1 MSLRAFGLLGSG
13 EFEPWTVEFDQWL
26 LNRADGDGTVA
37 IAPTA
42 SAPEGDAVFDRWGRK
57 GVAHFAERHIDAT
70 TLPLR
75 TRDDAA
81 RPEVLEPLE
90 RVSLVY
96 FSGGNPWYLAETL
109 RDTPAWATIVRRIDE
124 GLAFAGCSAG
134 AAFLTDLT
142 FDSDEERIDR
152 VFKPGIGY
160 ARPGVLFGPH
170 WDMIDVWMP
179 GARDLLASTVPPDGV
194 LVGIEEDTGIVGDGS
209 DWSVVGRHDVHVLVA
224 GDWQRAGAGDLLDL
238 ELFPARPG
246 G

>member
-1 MSLRAFGLLGSG
+1 VSLRAFGLLGSG
-13 EFEPWTVEFDQWL
+13 EFQPWTVEFDQWL

-42 SAPEGDAVFDRWGRK
+42 SAPEGGEVFERWGRT
-57 GVAHFAERHIDAT
+57 GVEHFAERGIEAVV
-70 TLPLR
+70 LPLR
-75 TRDDAA
+75 VRDDAS

-109 RDTPAWATIVRRIDE
+109 RDTPTWSTIARRLDE

-134 AAFLTDLT
+134 AAFLTERT
-142 FDSDEERIDR
+142 FDSAEERVER

-160 ARPGVLFGPH
+160 ARPGVLVGPH
-170 WDMIDVWMP
+170 WNVVDDWMP
-179 GARDLLASTVPPDGV
+179 GARELIASSVPADGILL
-194 LVGIEEDTGIVGDGS
+194 GIEEDTGIVGDGE
-209 DWSVVGRHDVHVLVA
+209 DWSVVGHHDVHVLR
-224 GDWQRAGAGDLLDL
+224 GGRWRRAGAGDLLDL
-238 ELFPARPG
+238 PLFSPPSG